1 MSRGVDQA
9 KRGDR
14 HSVLVFSWEYP
25 PVLVGGLGRHVH
37 ALATA
42 LVREG
47 HQVTVVTRYGEHP
60 DGSPAALDE
69 VVDGVRVIRAP
80 QDPPLLTLTTETL
93 LAWTMSL
100 NHALVRAA
108 LGAGGEYDV
117 VHAHDWLV
125 NHAAVTLKHH
135 LRAPLVATIH
145 STEAG
150 RHRGWLPAEL
160 NRCIHSI
167 EWWLTYEAR
176 RVLVCS
182 EDMRW
187 EVSRLFELP
196 AAKTQVVHNGV
207 DPAAF
212 AAAPAAVKA
221 QRDKYSPDGPMVLYA
236 GRLVFEKGVQ
246 DLLDAVPALR
256 ERHPGLRV
264 VIAGDGPH
272 AEDLKAHAVK
282 AKALDGVDFVGFIGG
297 HDLPAL
303 YAAADCLVVP
313 SRYEPFGLVAL
324 EAAAAGTPVVASDV
338 GGLAEIVES
347 GVTGLSFP
355 PADVGALTEAVSTV
369 LSDQLLARRITASA
383 RAMVHERFG
392 WSDIAAETARAYTRA
407 VDEER
412 ALRLRQSV
420 GSARPSMV
428 IPEGNLLLRDA

>member
-1 MSRGVDQA
+1 MRS
-9 KRGDR
+9 
-14 HSVLVFSWEYP
+14 SLSILMFSWEYP

-42 LVREG
+42 LAREG
-47 HQVTVVTRYGEHP
+47 HEVTVVTRYGEHP
-60 DGSPAALDE
+60 DGTPAELDE

-80 QDPPLLTLTTETL
+80 QDPPLFTLATESL

-108 LGAGGEYDV
+108 LVAGGEYDV

-135 LRAPLVATIH
+135 LRVPLVATVH

-182 EDMRW
+182 ADMRW
-187 EVSRLFELP
+187 EVNRLFELP
-196 AAKTQVVHNGV
+196 AAKTQVVANGV
-207 DPAAF
+207 DPKAF
-212 AAAPAAVKA
+212 VAAPAAVKA
-221 QRDKYSPDGPMVLYA
+221 QRERYAPDGPMVLYA

-282 AKALDGVDFVGFIGG
+282 AGAEETVDFIGFVGG

-324 EAAAAGTPVVASDV
+324 EAAAAGTAVVASDV
-338 GGLAEIVES
+338 GGLGEIVES
-347 GVTGLSFP
+347 GVTGMSFP
-355 PADVGALTEAVSTV
+355 ASDVAALTEAVSTV
-369 LSDQLLARRITASA
+369 LTDELLTRRLTAAA
-383 RAMVHERFG
+383 RAMVHDRFG
-392 WSDIAAETARAYTRA
+392 WDDIAAETARAYVRA
-407 VDEER
+407 IDEER
-412 ALRLRQSV
+412 ALRLRQAAV
-420 GSARPSMV
+420 AATPSMV

>member
-1 MSRGVDQA
+1 MRSSL
-9 KRGDR
+9 KI
-14 HSVLVFSWEYP
+14 LMFSWEYP

-42 LVREG
+42 LARQG
-47 HQVTVVTRYGEHP
+47 HEVTVVTRYGEHH
-60 DGSPAALDE
+60 DGTPAELDE
-69 VVDGVRVIRAP
+69 IVDGVRIIRAP
-80 QDPPLLTLTTETL
+80 QDPPLLTLATESL

-108 LGAGGEYDV
+108 LVAGGEYDV

-135 LRAPLVATIH
+135 LRAPLVATMH

-182 EDMRW
+182 GDMRW

-221 QRDKYSPDGPMVLYA
+221 LREKYSPDGPMVLYA

-282 AKALDGVDFVGFIGG
+282 ADADGTADFIGFVGGR
-297 HDLPAL
+297 DLPAL

-324 EAAAAGTPVVASDV
+324 EAAAAGTAVVASDV
-338 GGLAEIVES
+338 GGLAEIVEP

-355 PADVGALTEAVSTV
+355 PGDVAALTEAVSTV
-369 LSDQLLARRITASA
+369 LTDELLARRLTTAA
-383 RAMVHERFG
+383 RAMVDDRFG
-392 WSDIAAETARAYTRA
+392 WDDIAAETVGAYARA

-412 ALRLRQSV
+412 ALRLRQAAV
-420 GSARPSMV
+420 AGRPSMV
-428 IPEGNLLLRDA
+428 IPEGNLLQRDA

>member
-1 MSRGVDQA
+1 MRQ
-9 KRGDR
+9 KRIPSQR
-14 HSVLVFSWEYP
+14 VLMLSWEYP

-47 HQVTVVTRYGEHP
+47 HEVTVVTRFGPHA

-80 QDPPLLTLTTETL
+80 QDPPLLTLATESL

-108 LGAGGEYDV
+108 LVAGGEYDV

-135 LRAPLVATIH
+135 LRVPLVATVH

-150 RHRGWLPAEL
+150 RHRGWLPEDL

-196 AAKTQVVHNGV
+196 AAKTQVIRNGV
-207 DPAAF
+207 DPKAF
-212 AAAPAAVKA
+212 AADPARVRA
-221 QRDKYSPDGPMVLYA
+221 QRDAYAPDGPMVLYA
-236 GRLVFEKGVQ
+236 GRLVWEKGVQ
-246 DLLDAVPALR
+246 DLLDAVPVLR
-256 ERHPGLRV
+256 ERHPGVRV
-264 VIAGDGPH
+264 VVAGDGPH
-272 AEDLKAHAVK
+272 AEDLREHADRAGV
-282 AKALDGVDFVGFIGG
+282 LDTVEFVGFVGG

-324 EAAAAGTPVVASDV
+324 EAAAAGTVVVATDV
-338 GGLAEIVES
+338 GGLGEIVEP
-347 GVTGLSFP
+347 GVTGMSFP
-355 PADVGALTEAVSTV
+355 ASDPAALAEAVSAV
-369 LSDQLLARRITASA
+369 LSDELLAKRLTTAA
-383 RAMVHERFG
+383 REMVHERYG
-392 WSDIAAETARAYTRA
+392 WGDIAAATAEAYARAR
-407 VDEER
+407 DEER
-412 ALRLRQSV
+412 ALRWRQAAAA
-420 GSARPSMV
+420 GPPAMV
-428 IPEGNLLLRDA
+428 IPEGNLLSRDA

>member
-1 MSRGVDQA
+1 MRRSPLPRSQ
-9 KRGDR
+9 R
-14 HSVLVFSWEYP
+14 VLMLSWEYP

-42 LVREG
+42 LVRAG
-47 HQVTVVTRYGEHP
+47 HDVTVVTRYGEHA
-60 DGSPAALDE
+60 DGTPAALDE
-69 VVDGVRVIRAP
+69 VVEGVRILRAP
-80 QDPPLLTLTTETL
+80 QDPPMLPLTTDTL

-100 NHALVRAA
+100 NHSLTRAA
-108 LGAGGEYDV
+108 LVAGGEYDV

-135 LRAPLVATIH
+135 HRVPLVATVH

-160 NRCIHSI
+160 NRSIHSI

-182 EDMRW
+182 ADMRW

-196 AAKTQVVHNGV
+196 AAKTQVVRNGV
-207 DPAAF
+207 DPQAF
-212 AAAPAAVKA
+212 AAAPADVRA
-221 QRDKYSPDGPMVLYA
+221 QREKHAPDGPMVLYA

-246 DLLDAVPALR
+246 DLLDATVALR

-264 VIAGDGPH
+264 IVAGDGPH
-272 AEDLKAHAVK
+272 AEDLKDHAEHAGVGK
-282 AKALDGVDFVGFIGG
+282 DVDFIGFAGPR
-297 HDLPAL
+297 DLPAL

-324 EAAAAGTPVVASDV
+324 EAAAAGTPVVASRV
-338 GGLAEIVES
+338 GGLAEIVED

-355 PADVGALTEAVSTV
+355 PGDVAALTEAVSSV
-369 LSDQLLARRITASA
+369 LSDELLSRRITAA
-383 RAMVHERFG
+383 AHELVLNRYGWDDIAEATAGAYAKAAGDERAMRV
-392 WSDIAAETARAYTRA
+392 
-407 VDEER
+407 R
-412 ALRLRQSV
+412 ALPTLD
-420 GSARPSMV
+420 
-428 IPEGNLLLRDA
+428 IPEGNLLSRDA